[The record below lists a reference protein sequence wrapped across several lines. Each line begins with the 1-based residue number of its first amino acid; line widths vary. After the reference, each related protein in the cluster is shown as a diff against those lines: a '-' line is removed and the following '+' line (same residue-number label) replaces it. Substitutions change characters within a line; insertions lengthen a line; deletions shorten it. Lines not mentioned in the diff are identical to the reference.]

1 MANLLCPSYAV
12 TGENG
17 TRGIE
22 IDCERR
28 VRKVVGSLTV
38 TLASLIE
45 TMCVRVVCGCVGR
58 EWHLCFGT
66 RDLKEQPSG
75 V

>member
-1 MANLLCPSYAV
+1 MAKLLCPSYAV

-58 EWHLCFGT
+58 E
-66 RDLKEQPSG
+66 
-75 V
+75 

>member
-45 TMCVRVVCGCVGR
+45 TVCESCVL
-58 EWHLCFGT
+58 LCW
-66 RDLKEQPSG
+66 
-75 V
+75 